1 MKSKVKADIS
11 KNRLHF
17 TFAGRVAKKEMDSLY
32 TDTRFCVADM
42 KRGFDVISDFSE
54 CTLIHLSGIS
64 QFRKIMNYLITNNVG
79 EIVRIVN
86 KRSLLY
92 RQIVNYSSMICG
104 YRPIYVSSIQ
114 EAENKLENAIRRNGI
129 RFHLNNLTTMYEID
143 NNIEYGSIIN
153 ISTSGC
159 AILSKGVRKI
169 INDEVTIKIDFEN
182 IKQDGSDG
190 TFKVKSKIVRI
201 DSDGFAVKFD
211 ELDDEQID
219 KLRKHLIDESQ
230 RGI

>member
-1 MKSKVKADIS
+1 MKSKVKADIP

-54 CTLIHLSGIS
+54 CTLIQLAGIS
-64 QFRKIMNYLITNNVG
+64 QFRKIMNYLIANNVG

-92 RQIVNYSSMICG
+92 RQIINYSSIICG
-104 YRPIYVSSIQ
+104 YRPIYVSSIEQ
-114 EAENKLENAIRRNGI
+114 AEEKLDKSIRRNGI
-129 RFHLNNLTTMYEID
+129 RFHLKNLP
-143 NNIEYGSIIN
+143 IEYEFNNVTESGSVIN

-159 AILSKGVRKI
+159 AILSEGVQKT
-169 INDEVTIKIDFEN
+169 INDEITLKIDFESLVQEN
-182 IKQDGSDG
+182 NPKEFHI
-190 TFKVKSKIVRI
+190 KSKIVRV
-201 DSDGFAVKFD
+201 DGDGFAVKF
-211 ELDDEQID
+211 EGLDNEQIE
-219 KLRKHLIDESQ
+219 KLRKSLIDESQ
-230 RGI
+230 R